1 MGEVSDM
8 RILIVGGG
16 IGGLTMAHF
25 LQKNGFSFD
34 LIEKAHEWKAMG
46 TGLTLTPNALRV
58 FDRINLVQAL
68 LEKGNELYT
77 GEVIDEK
84 GKVLTHLDYSYLKE
98 KYGFATIG
106 IHRSALQGIL
116 LSALPPEAL
125 RTGTTLQ
132 LVSNFK
138 TGAVVRF
145 SDGQKAAYDLIVGA
159 DGIYS
164 QMRAHCAGASPPR
177 YAGYAGWSF
186 VVPNECDFPRQNVIN
201 QLGKGRRVGIIPVGN
216 NRLYCWASTQAPRR
230 DPSLRTLDYRGL
242 QTLMGNMGGYIPA
255 ILKSIRPETPLY
267 LGDAED
273 IQIDQWY
280 RNSIV
285 LMGDAAHAITPNL
298 GMGASMAI
306 EDAWVLTQCLKR
318 FGNVSDA
325 LLAYQ
330 LRRKSR
336 VEQVRKLSH
345 LAGAVGQWKSAP
357 ARLFRNQTLSLLPG
371 SINEQNLEQL
381 MMCKI

>member
-16 IGGLTMAHF
+16 IGGLTLAHF

-34 LIEKAHEWKAMG
+34 LIEKAPEWKAIG
-46 TGLTLTPNALRV
+46 SGLTLTPNALRV
-58 FDRINLVQAL
+58 LDRINLVPAL

-77 GEVIDEK
+77 GEVLDEK
-84 GKVLTHLDYSYLKE
+84 GKVLTRLDYSYLRE
-98 KYGFATIG
+98 KYGFSTIG
-106 IHRSALQGIL
+106 IHRSALQAIL
-116 LSALPPEAL
+116 VSRLPADVL
-125 RTGTTLQ
+125 RPGTTLQ
-132 LVSNFK
+132 SVSNRS
-138 TGAVVRF
+138 TGAQVQF
-145 SDGQKAAYDLIVGA
+145 SDGQTESYDLIVGA
-159 DGIYS
+159 DGMYS
-164 QMRAHCAGASPPR
+164 QMRTYCTGVTLPR

-186 VVPNECDFPRQNVIN
+186 VVPNECDFPRRNVVN
-201 QLGKGRRVGIIPVGN
+201 QLGKGRRFGVIPVGN
-216 NRLYCWASTQAPRR
+216 NQLYCWASTQAPRR
-230 DPSLRTLDYRGL
+230 DPALRTLDYRGV
-242 QTLMGNMGGYIPA
+242 QALMANMGGFIPA
-255 ILKSIRPETPLY
+255 ILSSIRPVTPLY

-318 FGNVSDA
+318 YDSVPDA

-336 VEQVRKLSH
+336 VQQVHRFSY
-345 LAGAVGQWKSAP
+345 LAGSVGQWKSAP
-357 ARLFRNQTLSLLPG
+357 ARLFRNQTLGMLSS

-381 MMCKI
+381 MMREV

>member
-1 MGEVSDM
+1 MGDLRDM

-16 IGGLTMAHF
+16 IGGLTLAHF

-34 LIEKAHEWKAMG
+34 LIEKASEWKAMG

-58 FDRINLVQAL
+58 LDRIGLVPAL

-77 GEVIDEK
+77 GEVLDEK
-84 GKVLTHLDYSYLKE
+84 GKVLTRLDYSYLKE
-98 KYGFATIG
+98 KYGFSTVG

-116 LSALPPEAL
+116 LSALPSDAL

-138 TGAVVRF
+138 TGAEVQF
-145 SDGQKAAYDLIVGA
+145 SDGQTESYDLIAGA
-159 DGIYS
+159 DGMYS
-164 QMRAHCAGASPPR
+164 QMRTYCSGATSPR
-177 YAGYAGWSF
+177 YVGYAGWSF
-186 VVPNECDFPRQNVIN
+186 VVPNECGFPRRNVIN
-201 QLGKGRRVGIIPVGN
+201 QLGKGRRFGVIPVGN
-216 NRLYCWASTQAPRR
+216 NQLYCWASTQAPRR
-230 DPSLRTLDYRGL
+230 DPTLRTLDYRGV
-242 QTLMGNMGGYIPA
+242 QTLMANMGGFIPA
-255 ILKSIRPETPLY
+255 ILNSIRPDTPLY

-273 IQIDQWY
+273 IEIEQWY

-306 EDAWVLTQCLKR
+306 EDAWVVTQCLKR
-318 FGNVSDA
+318 YGSVPDA

-330 LRRKSR
+330 LRRKTR
-336 VEQVRKLSH
+336 VRQVHKFSH
-345 LAGAVGQWKSAP
+345 LAGSVGQWKSTP
-357 ARLFRNQTLSLLPG
+357 ARLFRNQTLGMLPS
-371 SINEQNLEQL
+371 SINEQNLEQ
-381 MMCKI
+381 MMMREI